1 MGQVINHKYNGK
13 EQAMNEFDV
22 LVGKRINGLFIA
34 NDKWTLV
41 FRDVAGCRYRFDTE
55 NDCCNS
61 VWFNHVSGV
70 NTIGQGNIFDLLR
83 GAEVLAVE
91 SKGWTKDRDDEDGP
105 DVVQDAFWTIR
116 TNRGYID
123 IEVRNSHNGYYGG
136 KVNYSGTTV
145 GVLDDLEQ
153 ITEDF

>member
-1 MGQVINHKYNGK
+1 MS
-13 EQAMNEFDV
+13 EFNV
-22 LVGKRINGLFIA
+22 LVGKRINGLFIG

-41 FRDVAGCRYRFDTE
+41 FRDIQGRRYRFNTE

-70 NTIGQGNIFDLLR
+70 NILGEGNSFDLLR

-91 SKGWTKDRDDEDGP
+91 SKGWGDNRSDEDGHE
-105 DVVQDAFWTIR
+105 VVQDAFWTIR
-116 TNRGYID
+116 TDRGYID
-123 IEVRNSHNGYYGG
+123 LEVRNSHNGYYGG
-136 KVNYSGTTV
+136 SVSYLGTDDS
-145 GVLDDLEQ
+145 VLDDMEQ